1 MYTYLYSHCV
11 YTCIMDTYV
20 SWIHMYTLCMY
31 TCPLPQKKKYNTSVM
46 AFARW
51 LVKHQPVARGQ
62 QPIDAP
68 REIQKKKTEVAKHWG
83 WIQLDIYCD

>member
-1 MYTYLYSHCV
+1 M

-20 SWIHMYTLCMY
+20 HTMYVY
-31 TCPLPQKKKYNTSVM
+31 LPSPTKKKYNTSVM